1 MKSMTGYGRARTA
14 VRGREI
20 TVEVRAVNHRYL
32 DVNVKCP
39 RAYGFLEEALK
50 KAAGT
55 RISRGKVDIF
65 VQMES
70 VDADDTRVRVNL
82 PLAQSYLDALRQL
95 SEATGLPNDVSL
107 LSLAKMPDVLTG
119 ERVEE
124 DTEELTRD
132 VLSVFHQAVD
142 EFEVMRAREGEK
154 MAADVRARGETILT
168 LVSAVEARAPQRVV
182 EYREK
187 LEKRMQ
193 EILADTAIDPQRIL
207 TEAAIYA
214 DRTAVDEETVR
225 LRSHLHQLD
234 LMLSEEKPVGRKL
247 DFLVQEMNR
256 ESNTIGSKANDA
268 ELAKIVV
275 DLKSEIEKIRE
286 QIQNI
291 E

>member
-14 VRGREI
+14 IDGREI

-65 VQMES
+65 VQLES
-70 VDADDTRVRVNL
+70 VDVDDTRVRVNL
-82 PLAQSYLDALRQL
+82 PLAQSYLDALQQL
-95 SEATGLPNDVSL
+95 SAATGLMNDVSL
-107 LSLAKMPDVLTG
+107 LALAKMPEVLSG
-119 ERVEE
+119 ERIEE
-124 DTEELTRD
+124 DTEKLTSD
-132 VLSVFHQAVD
+132 VLHVFHQAVD
-142 EFEVMRAREGEK
+142 EFEIMRAREGEK
-154 MAADVRARGETILT
+154 MAADVCARGECILS
-168 LVSAVEARAPQRVV
+168 LVAAVEERAPQRVAQ
-182 EYREK
+182 YREK

-193 EILADTAIDPQRIL
+193 EILSDTTVEPQRIL

-225 LRSHLHQLD
+225 LRSHLHQLT
-234 LMLSEEKPVGRKL
+234 LMLAEETPVGRKL

-256 ESNTIGSKANDA
+256 EANTIGSKANDA
-268 ELAKIVV
+268 DLARIVV

>member
-14 VRGREI
+14 IDGREI

-65 VQMES
+65 VQLES
-70 VDADDTRVRVNL
+70 VDVDDTRVRVNL
-82 PLAQSYLDALRQL
+82 PLAQSYLEALQQL
-95 SEATGLPNDVSL
+95 SAATGLMNDVSL
-107 LSLAKMPDVLTG
+107 LALAKMPEVLSG
-119 ERVEE
+119 ERIEE
-124 DTEELTRD
+124 DTEKLTSD
-132 VLSVFHQAVD
+132 VLHVFHQAVD
-142 EFEVMRAREGEK
+142 EFEIMRAREGEK
-154 MAADVRARGETILT
+154 MAADVCARGECILS
-168 LVSAVEARAPQRVV
+168 LVAAVEERAPQRVAQ
-182 EYREK
+182 YREK

-193 EILADTAIDPQRIL
+193 EILSDTTVEPQRIL

-225 LRSHLHQLD
+225 LRSHLHQLT
-234 LMLSEEKPVGRKL
+234 LMLAEETPVGRKL

-256 ESNTIGSKANDA
+256 EANTIGSKANDA
-268 ELAKIVV
+268 DLARIVV